1 MTTHKQN
8 ESFYVC
14 NANFGLFYVA
24 FKVKF
29 TSCDEGVLGD
39 KIHFLYEYTKLD
51 DMRTKYISSCNRL
64 SANVHNFT
72 RMLHTNEPNKI
83 NNLATF
89 TLYGLKLYDQ

>member
-51 DMRTKYISSCNRL
+51 DMRTKYISSL